1 MHVQEAIHSRRT
13 AHSWQDTPVPE
24 EVILKGLEAAQMAP
38 CHRLTWPWRFTLP
51 GPVTRKALF
60 EIGIDLKAAKIGG
73 EVTEEFRQLM
83 VAKMGNPALVVV
95 SQMVSEDAM
104 QSQEDYAACA
114 SAIQNL
120 SLSLFADGFHSKWS
134 TGGITRDP
142 RTYDLLNIL
151 PSEENIIGFIWAGVP
166 IRVGAAPQ
174 RPDLT
179 EQLRRVP

>member
-1 MHVQEAIHSRRT
+1 M
-13 AHSWQDTPVPE
+13 
-24 EVILKGLEAAQMAP
+24 
-38 CHRLTWPWRFTLP
+38 
-51 GPVTRKALF
+51 
-60 EIGIDLKAAKIGG
+60 
-73 EVTEEFRQLM
+73 
-83 VAKMGNPALVVV
+83 
-95 SQMVSEDAM
+95 
-104 QSQEDYAACA
+104 
-114 SAIQNL
+114 
-120 SLSLFADGFHSKWS
+120 LFADGFHSKWS

>member
-83 VAKMGNPALVVV
+83 VAKMGNPALGTTEMGRSQCWASHSTCGVISAGPVAQFKPKLATGKRRRVAATAAISEPTSNVPVV
-95 SQMVSEDAM
+95 STVTETMMGNCSGPIPRA
-104 QSQEDYAACA
+104 SSACKAA
-114 SAIQNL
+114 
-120 SLSLFADGFHSKWS
+120 
-134 TGGITRDP
+134 
-142 RTYDLLNIL
+142 
-151 PSEENIIGFIWAGVP
+151 
-166 IRVGAAPQ
+166 
-174 RPDLT
+174 
-179 EQLRRVP
+179 